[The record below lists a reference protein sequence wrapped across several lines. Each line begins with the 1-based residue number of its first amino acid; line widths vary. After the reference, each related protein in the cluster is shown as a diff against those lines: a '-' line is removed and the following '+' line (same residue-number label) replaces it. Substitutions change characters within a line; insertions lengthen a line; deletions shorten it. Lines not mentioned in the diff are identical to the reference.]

1 VQNIWHEAPKRL
13 EYRLKAFYKLK
24 INKELGLK
32 LVLAYIGL
40 GSNLNHPKEQ
50 IKNALIALNSTKDV
64 KVVGLSS
71 LYQSKPID
79 GSKQPD
85 YINAMCQLDTH
96 LTALE
101 LLYVCQD
108 IETRQHRVREK
119 KWGAR
124 TIDLD
129 IIIYGVQVIA
139 SKQLIV
145 PHPQMMNRAFV
156 LVPLA
161 ELEPNLKVPVLG
173 SIQDLIAKLDITKLV
188 KL

>member
-1 VQNIWHEAPKRL
+1 M
-13 EYRLKAFYKLK
+13 
-24 INKELGLK
+24 
-32 LVLAYIGL
+32 LAYIGL

-71 LYQSKPID
+71 LYQSMPID

-108 IETRQHRVREK
+108 IETKQHRMRDK

-173 SIQDLIAKLDITKLV
+173 SIQDLITKLDITKLV

>member
-1 VQNIWHEAPKRL
+1 ML
-13 EYRLKAFYKLK
+13 T
-24 INKELGLK
+24 
-32 LVLAYIGL
+32 YIGL
-40 GSNLNHPKEQ
+40 GSNLNNPKQQ
-50 IKNALIALNSTKDV
+50 IKDALIALNSTKDV
-64 KVVGLSS
+64 KVVSLSS

-79 GSKQPD
+79 DSKQPN
-85 YINAMCQLDTH
+85 YINAMCQVDTH

-173 SIQDLIAKLDITKLV
+173 PIQDLIAKLDITKLV

>member
-1 VQNIWHEAPKRL
+1 MI
-13 EYRLKAFYKLK
+13 
-24 INKELGLK
+24 
-32 LVLAYIGL
+32 AYIGL
-40 GSNLNHPKEQ
+40 GSNLNNPKQQ
-50 IKNALIALNSTKDV
+50 IKGALVALNASHDT

-71 LYQSKPID
+71 LYQSVSID
-79 GSKQPD
+79 NSKQPD
-85 YINAMCQLDTH
+85 YINAVCQVNTH

-108 IETRQHRVREK
+108 IEAQQHRVREK

-129 IIIYGVQVIA
+129 IIIYGRQVIA

-145 PHPQMMNRAFV
+145 PHPEIMNRAFV

-161 ELEPNLKVPVLG
+161 EIEPDLNVPVLG
-173 SIQDLIAKLDITKLV
+173 SIQTLIDNLDISGLTKL
-188 KL
+188 

>member
-1 VQNIWHEAPKRL
+1 M
-13 EYRLKAFYKLK
+13 
-24 INKELGLK
+24 
-32 LVLAYIGL
+32 LAYIGL
-40 GSNLNHPKEQ
+40 GSNLNNPKQQ
-50 IKNALIALNSTKDV
+50 IKDALIVLNDTQDV
-64 KVVGLSS
+64 KVVALSS
-71 LYQSKPID
+71 LYQSPPID

-85 YINAMCQLDTH
+85 YINAMCQVDTH

-101 LLYVCQD
+101 LLYVCQG
-108 IETRQHRVREK
+108 IETKQHRVREK

-129 IIIYGVQVIA
+129 IIIYGVQVIV

-145 PHPQMMNRAFV
+145 PHPQIMNRAFV
-156 LVPLA
+156 LAPLA

-173 SIQDLIAKLDITKLV
+173 PIQDLIAKLDITKLV

>member
-1 VQNIWHEAPKRL
+1 M
-13 EYRLKAFYKLK
+13 
-24 INKELGLK
+24 
-32 LVLAYIGL
+32 LAYIGL

-79 GSKQPD
+79 DSKQSD

-108 IETRQHRVREK
+108 IETKQHRVREK
-119 KWGAR
+119 KWGTR

-173 SIQDLIAKLDITKLV
+173 PIQDLIAKLDITKLV